1 MLMAILLAS
10 LLGGGSAELFVRDDF
25 RAVERIIEEP
35 ERAAAATATMQRINN
50 RLNGLFNQRR
60 ELVASLDALD
70 LDVDASADAYEK
82 HLDEL
87 WQRREQAT
95 DGTCGTCSRCANIS
109 HAKNGR
115 LYSIRPR
122 TTSPENNKPG

>member
-60 ELVASLDALD
+60 ELVASLVALD
-70 LDVDASADAYEK
+70 LDVDASADVYEK
-82 HLDEL
+82 HFDEL
-87 WQRREQAT
+87 WLRREQAT
-95 DGTCGTCSRCANIS
+95 DGYVRDVFEMREHISREEWAAIFD
-109 HAKNGR
+109 
-115 LYSIRPR
+115 P
-122 TTSPENNKPG
+122 PEGDE